1 MDNLPYYIENL
12 EVFGL
17 NQEPGRAFHIPE
29 RNISLN
35 GTWKFNLY
43 QNPLEVP
50 KNFYKSS
57 FNDRKWGTI
66 EVPSNWEMQGYGQA
80 MFRNVSAPFPNGQP
94 LSMLERFQKILDD
107 PDASEQQKRMA
118 RSRMNLSNPF
128 AVRVPNV
135 PMDVNPTG
143 AYRTEF
149 TIPSDWKGPV
159 DSD

>member
-1 MDNLPYYIENL
+1 MRINLIAVGLIWALCSCNGTKEQDPEFMENLPYYVENL

-29 RNISLN
+29 SNISLN

-43 QNPLEVP
+43 ENPLEVP

-57 FNDRKWGTI
+57 FNDRKWGAI

-94 LSMLERFQKILDD
+94 
-107 PDASEQQKRMA
+107 
-118 RSRMNLSNPF
+118 
-128 AVRVPNV
+128 
-135 PMDVNPTG
+135 
-143 AYRTEF
+143 
-149 TIPSDWKGPV
+149 
-159 DSD
+159 

>member
-1 MDNLPYYIENL
+1 MDNLPYYVENL

-29 RNISLN
+29 RSISLN

-43 QNPLEVP
+43 ENPFEVP

-80 MFRNVSAPFPNGQP
+80 MFRNVAAPFPNGQP
-94 LSMLERFQKILDD
+94 LSMLERYQKILDD
-107 PDASEQQKRMA
+107 PNASDQQKRMA
-118 RSRMNLSNPF
+118 ESRMSLSNPF

-135 PMDVNPTG
+135 PMDINPTG
-143 AYRTEF
+143 AHHSFRMER
-149 TIPSDWKGPV
+149 
-159 DSD
+159 

>member
-1 MDNLPYYIENL
+1 MRYIPSFYIAALGLALALNSCGTKEQDPKFMENLPYYVENL

-43 QNPLEVP
+43 ENPLEVP

-66 EVPSNWEMQGYGQA
+66 EVPSNWEMQGIISIICRY
-80 MFRNVSAPFPNGQP
+80 
-94 LSMLERFQKILDD
+94 LS
-107 PDASEQQKRMA
+107 
-118 RSRMNLSNPF
+118 
-128 AVRVPNV
+128 
-135 PMDVNPTG
+135 
-143 AYRTEF
+143 
-149 TIPSDWKGPV
+149 
-159 DSD
+159 